1 MPRTRNVV
9 GSRGILKT
17 KKSMKTA
24 EIAKYIQ
31 DKRVEAG
38 LSRAEL
44 AVKAKCGRLAI
55 YRIENNITIPNV
67 DLLTKLLNTLD
78 VDLVMVPK

>member
-1 MPRTRNVV
+1 
-9 GSRGILKT
+9 
-17 KKSMKTA
+17 MKTA
-24 EIAKYIQ
+24 EIAQYIQ

-55 YRIENNITIPNV
+55 YRIENNLTTPNV
-67 DLLTKLLNTLD
+67 DILIRLLNALD
-78 VDLVMVPK
+78 VDLIMVPR